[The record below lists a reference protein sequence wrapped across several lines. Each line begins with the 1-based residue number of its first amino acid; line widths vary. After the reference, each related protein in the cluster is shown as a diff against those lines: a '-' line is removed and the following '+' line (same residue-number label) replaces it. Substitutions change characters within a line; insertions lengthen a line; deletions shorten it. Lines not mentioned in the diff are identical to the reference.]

1 MKRICLFLCLTLFTG
16 LIHAASMTN
25 WVHVEHDAV
34 YGMREQAHES
44 ANAVGQ
50 EPVTAH
56 DGHTTVDQQE
66 SLSCSTE
73 HYQCCIALVIIP
85 SLPKHVMPVVVE
97 TFLSAPSPWALS
109 LRGHAIY
116 KPPKYPS

>member
-1 MKRICLFLCLTLFTG
+1 MKRLCIVLCLTLLTG
-16 LIHAASMTN
+16 LIHATSMIN
-25 WVHVEHDAV
+25 WVPVEHGAV

-44 ANAVGQ
+44 TTATRQ
-50 EPVTAH
+50 EPVPAH
-56 DGHTTVDQQE
+56 NCHTTVDQQE

-73 HYQCCIALVIIP
+73 HYQCCIALVIVP
-85 SLPKHVMPVVVE
+85 SLPKHVVPVVVE